1 MKDGFVYKR
10 WWRDVLL
17 AYPEQVREEVN
28 NAIIAYGLLEE
39 LISLKTQAWAAFK
52 AIKEDIDHD
61 RQDEA
66 RRMAR
71 SRRMREVVRRRW
83 DKNKNTPAQ
92 DDNSENQDVN
102 TYVYTHVN
110 TYVYTSENAPGGTL
124 TPEEAGKTAENP
136 RACAIGSLD
145 INSLSPYRQQE
156 ENIKKEKVI
165 KEKESQKKKAATALR
180 QPSAAT
186 ALEARTQEF
195 YLSLVPYVDTYG
207 RDMVRRFFDYWTE
220 PNKSRTKMRW
230 ELERTFEVRRRLA
243 TWASRDKTFTTQHE
257 NSRTDHQATQ
267 QQRVSDA
274 LDIMRRLDAEGHADP
289 P

>member
-71 SRRMREVVRRRW
+71 SRRMREVARRRW
-83 DKNKNTPAQ
+83 DKDTPAQ
-92 DDNSENQDVN
+92 GDYSENMDAYAYAYAHAN
-102 TYVYTHVN
+102 AYAYA
-110 TYVYTSENAPGGTL
+110 SENTPGGTL

-136 RACAIGSLD
+136 RACAIGSLYND
-145 INSLSPYRQQE
+145 SLSPYKQQE

-165 KEKESQKKKAATALR
+165 KEKESQKKKAATAL
-180 QPSAAT
+180 QPSVAT
-186 ALEARTQEF
+186 ALEVRTQEF
-195 YLSLVPYVDTYG
+195 YRSLVPYVDTYG

-257 NSRTDHQATQ
+257 NSRTNHQATQ

-274 LDIMRRLDAEGHADP
+274 LDIMRRLDAEGNAGP